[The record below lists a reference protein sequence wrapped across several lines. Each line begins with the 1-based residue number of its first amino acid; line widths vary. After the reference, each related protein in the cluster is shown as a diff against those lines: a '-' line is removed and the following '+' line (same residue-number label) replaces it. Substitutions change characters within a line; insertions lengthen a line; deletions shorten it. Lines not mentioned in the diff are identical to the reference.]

1 MLQQIRYSLLLLFLA
16 VGGMTSLSA
25 QTVDLR
31 DIAVVP
37 SSGSS
42 ASSATITFLVTGRV
56 ETVVT
61 ERKGNQTAQVRMKS
75 LRAQEKALASAT
87 IRPGVK
93 SVRAHIERR
102 DVLVTNIVFTRR
114 VVSLVVVRRNAESV
128 VVKVTLSGETAP
140 GGTANNNPDKPSSPQ
155 STGARDRRKR
165 WALETIVID
174 AGHGGKD
181 PGAIGIGGVR
191 EKDVTLAVARHLARA
206 VRNGMPGVKVVM
218 TRETDKFVELYR
230 RSQIANQHNGR
241 LFISIHCNS
250 MPSQPNPAS
259 GFEIYILRPGRSD
272 DAVRVAAAENESV
285 RFESDGAR
293 YKSSTNEA
301 IVATMAQNAF
311 ARYSEAAAEAFGT
324 AMRTGT
330 SLSNRG
336 VHQAGFYVL
345 VGASMPAALV
355 EIGYLSNE
363 TDVKVLKSDAGQ
375 RSIARALYKGVR
387 EFEKYYAKS
396 LR

>member
-1 MLQQIRYSLLLLFLA
+1 MFQLCRSLSPRIGCSLLLILVL
-16 VGGMTSLSA
+16 GGMEQLA
-25 QTVDLR
+25 AKTVELR
-31 DIAVVP
+31 DIAVT
-37 SSGSS
+37 GS
-42 ASSATITFLVTGRV
+42 AGTSATITLLVTGRV
-56 ETVVT
+56 ETVVV
-61 ERKGNQTAQVRMKS
+61 ERKGRQTAEVRMKS
-75 LRAQEKALASAT
+75 LRADAKALTSALL
-87 IRPGVK
+87 RPGMK

-102 DVLVTNIVFTRR
+102 DVLVADVIFTRP
-114 VVSLVVVRRNAESV
+114 VVSIAVVRRDDESV
-128 VVKVTLSGETAP
+128 VVKVTLGPAAT
-140 GGTANNNPDKPSSPQ
+140 GGTSDPTTASA
-155 STGARDRRKR
+155 STGSRDRRKR

-206 VRNGMPGVKVVM
+206 VRSGMPGVKVVM
-218 TRETDKFVELYR
+218 TRDADKFVELYR
-230 RSQIANQHNGR
+230 RSQIANQQNGR

-250 MPSQPNPAS
+250 MPTQPNPAS

-272 DAVRVAAAENESV
+272 DAIRVAAAENESV
-285 RFESDGAR
+285 RFESDGNR
-293 YKSSTNEA
+293 YKSSTNDA

-311 ARYSEAAAEAFGT
+311 ARYSEEAANALGT

-330 SLSNRG
+330 SLNDRG

-363 TDVKVLKSDAGQ
+363 KDVKVLKSDAGQ
-375 RSIARALYKGVR
+375 RSIARALYRGVR
-387 EFEKYYAKS
+387 AFEKYYANS